1 MLFTHIK
8 SLSACFWDVVK
19 SSPVNHIYELNFNKA
34 SQHEKRFEVEVSVA
48 ATDQHDDVL
57 LMVNVGVFIK

>member
-1 MLFTHIK
+1 M
-8 SLSACFWDVVK
+8 SLTSAK
-19 SSPVNHIYELNFNKA
+19 PA